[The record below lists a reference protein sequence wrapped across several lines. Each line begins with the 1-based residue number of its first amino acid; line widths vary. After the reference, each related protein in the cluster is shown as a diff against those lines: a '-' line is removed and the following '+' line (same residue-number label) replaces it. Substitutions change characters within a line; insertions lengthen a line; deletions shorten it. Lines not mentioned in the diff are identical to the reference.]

1 MPGYSEKEANQIF
14 QEWDSEFEKPVVP
27 RVMVG
32 FSNVDPDRKDKSLT
46 EARVREIAREEGG
59 SGCDCPG
66 MATNAEFDEMLTV
79 VGLK

>member
-1 MPGYSEKEANQIF
+1 MPGYSEIEAKQIY
-14 QEWDSEFEKPVVP
+14 QEWESEFDKPVVS

-59 SGCDCPG
+59 CDCPG
-66 MATNAEFDEMLTV
+66 LATNAEFDEMLKV